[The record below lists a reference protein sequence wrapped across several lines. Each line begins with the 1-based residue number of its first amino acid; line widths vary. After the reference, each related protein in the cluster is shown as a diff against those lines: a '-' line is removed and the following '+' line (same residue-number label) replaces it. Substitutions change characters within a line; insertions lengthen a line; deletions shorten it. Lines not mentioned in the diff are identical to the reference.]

1 MQEVNA
7 DSAQG
12 STAASSSSS
21 TSLIQKIKR
30 TVTQR
35 RSSLSLPNFL
45 TTSSTNHSNTTSRN
59 GNSNSVSD
67 DEQDTSLKAYT
78 IAPPSHR
85 ENTPIHA
92 LMDTLPS
99 LPTFPSFPTKYL
111 RSSTSA
117 PSNDVNGS
125 AVEPLA
131 NGGNNT
137 TNAPTRRG
145 STSDKLTRTY
155 KGDPFSTLSG
165 NFVTLGGYRGSVL
178 RDKKTHRRLWIPIK
192 TGLTIRKVDLS
203 IGLTDED
210 EERTAETIIAS
221 TQVMQIVGVL
231 DLGKR
236 LKDKIKSLEAKTTA
250 EATASTGTAFD
261 ARLNPTA
268 SSRPAP
274 VHFVNHGYDWRRRL
288 ELSSAELIERLER
301 LKRESKARGEGPD
314 GQGEGATVIAHSM
327 GGLVLLHALA
337 TCKDPTIFKG
347 IIFAGVPF
355 NGTPNILS
363 PFRYG
368 DRLLLNRDVCSP
380 SAVFSMRSS
389 FYFLPRSGLC
399 FETPAGEPIPVDFY
413 DPHSWSRYNLSPMA
427 ANLYNDLEDAEQ
439 DHDNDTQSR
448 GITRE
453 QWKQQAEHA
462 DGPIG
467 TGVDVNMGER
477 TLDPPSLSLS
487 TGSEDLSP
495 PADESKTPSRLKRM
509 PTLEAVSPVDARQN
523 LPSLAGDDEVQFGPS
538 TSSNRDATTQRDR
551 TNSASSSSSSSEP
564 ESDEQ
569 QQREGT
575 DLEGNERI
583 KRNPSF
589 SELSKVLSSSDHVV
603 STYLRATLERVQK
616 FYSDID
622 TSYDATKPYPPIVLL
637 TSRKTPTVRGCIM
650 PSRSSIASTQ
660 YTDLLFDEGD
670 GIVLYSSASSLP
682 SGPDKWNKH
691 VKGVV
696 ESNFGH
702 VSLIGDL
709 GAIRQCLHLLY
720 G

>member
-1 MQEVNA
+1 MQE
-7 DSAQG
+7 
-12 STAASSSSS
+12 AASSTS
-21 TSLIQKIKR
+21 TPAITINGSLIAKIKR
-30 TVTQR
+30 SVSQR
-35 RSSLSLPNFL
+35 RASLSSALPKFL
-45 TTSSTNHSNTTSRN
+45 SSSNTNQDDSGNVSSGDELDDRDNTSSALPS
-59 GNSNSVSD
+59 
-67 DEQDTSLKAYT
+67 KAYT

-92 LMDTLPS
+92 LIDTLPS
-99 LPTFPSFPTKYL
+99 LPTFPSFPTA
-111 RSSTSA
+111 SSKQRRAAATESD
-117 PSNDVNGS
+117 DVNGTK
-125 AVEPLA
+125 
-131 NGGNNT
+131 T
-137 TNAPTRRG
+137 TSTDRRG
-145 STSDKLTRTY
+145 SSSDKIVRTY
-155 KGDPFSTLSG
+155 KGDPFTHLSG

-203 IGLTDED
+203 IGLTDQD
-210 EERTAETIIAS
+210 EAQTSDTIIAS

-250 EATASTGTAFD
+250 EAAAF
-261 ARLNPTA
+261 AAAPTPD
-268 SSRPAP
+268 RPPHPAP

-301 LKRESKARGEGPD
+301 LKQESKERGEGKD

-355 NGTPNILS
+355 HGTANILS

-389 FYFLPRSGLC
+389 FYMLPRSGLC
-399 FETPAGEPIPVDFY
+399 FETPAGEPIPINFFDAR
-413 DPHSWSRYNLSPMA
+413 SWSRYNLSPMT
-427 ANLYNDLEDAEQ
+427 ANLYASDASDEDDDDTRFTNGGRERDALREQAKHARGGAGVGLEVNMAEQTIDAPVVAAEQ
-439 DHDNDTQSR
+439 DEEAAQEET
-448 GITRE
+448 I
-453 QWKQQAEHA
+453 
-462 DGPIG
+462 
-467 TGVDVNMGER
+467 VVN
-477 TLDPPSLSLS
+477 TKPPPLRR
-487 TGSEDLSP
+487 
-495 PADESKTPSRLKRM
+495 KT
-509 PTLEAVSPVDARQN
+509 TLEQVSPVDARMN
-523 LPSLAGDDEVQFGPS
+523 LPSLANDDEVRIGP
-538 TSSNRDATTQRDR
+538 DADESAEDRGGEVEGRDR
-551 TNSASSSSSSSEP
+551 TNSSSSVSSSSSGA
-564 ESDEQ
+564 
-569 QQREGT
+569 EGT
-575 DLEGNERI
+575 NGDKVERQ
-583 KRNPSF
+583 PSF
-589 SELSKVLSSSDHVV
+589 SELSKVMSSSDHDISSYLKRTLARVEKFYDDIDSSYVV
-603 STYLRATLERVQK
+603 S
-616 FYSDID
+616 
-622 TSYDATKPYPPIVLL
+622 KPYPPIVLL

-650 PSRSSIASTQ
+650 PSRQSISSTQ

-670 GIVLYSSASSLP
+670 GIVLHSSSSSLP
-682 SGPDKWNKH
+682 GSPEKWNRH

-709 GAIRQCLHLLY
+709 GAIKQCLHELY